1 MNRRQ
6 ASRLRQLSDYLHA
19 SRRLFMFELLVPPNT
34 AQLNR
39 LGNDKNAYDV
49 QLRPALTVQAIHELQ
64 DSGVEADVWE
74 IEGFERKEDCQ
85 RVVAAVR
92 RVGRDMVGCIILGRH
107 EDEQTVRRW
116 LLVAAGVPG
125 YIGFAVGRTTFWDV
139 ACRLP
144 RPQDHCATRQLR
156 RSPLPTASGWTC
168 SRRRSGDRGR
178 DRLSWQ
184 KAEGDED
191 LSQRGQA
198 CLTRVKHHGFR
209 P

>member
-1 MNRRQ
+1 MADGVPKDRVGVLVDEQFGAAILHDARKQAFITACPVEKSGDPDPSLRPTSGYPGAPGAPEFEFEYGSDYARHIEQFDPTFCKVLVCYNPGGDKAMNRRQ

-85 RVVAAVR
+85 RVVAAVA
-92 RVGRDMVGCIILGRH
+92 GS
-107 EDEQTVRRW
+107 
-116 LLVAAGVPG
+116 AA
-125 YIGFAVGRTTFWDV
+125 TW
-139 ACRLP
+139 
-144 RPQDHCATRQLR
+144 
-156 RSPLPTASGWTC
+156 
-168 SRRRSGDRGR
+168 
-178 DRLSWQ
+178 
-184 KAEGDED
+184 
-191 LSQRGQA
+191 
-198 CLTRVKHHGFR
+198 
-209 P
+209 